1 MTYKDVLGTLSL
13 TAPYTAEP
21 QYSPSLVLLGN
32 SCSYPSPLLVDSGQA
47 STI

>member
-1 MTYKDVLGTLSL
+1 MTYKDVLRTLSL
-13 TAPYTAEP
+13 TTPYTAEP

-32 SCSYPSPLLVDSGQA
+32 SYPYPSPLLVDSGQA